1 MNSQFPL
8 LSVMTFFPAA
18 IGLLLTLVNKERI
31 HTARTIALVSSIIV
45 FILSLIMFFVF
56 SPDHI
61 GMQFLESYRWIPQ
74 FTISYTVG
82 IDGISMLLILLTA
95 FLTPLAILCS
105 YSAIKDKAFYIA
117 LLFLETGMIGT
128 FCALD
133 LFLFYIFWEAMLI
146 PMYLIIGV
154 WGGKQ
159 KIYAAVKFILY
170 TMVGSLFMLVA
181 ILYIYFRSK
190 EVIPGGTFDIMLL
203 QNMLSILSFDV
214 QQWLFL
220 AFAFA
225 FAIKVPLFPLHTWLP
240 DAHVEAPTAGSVILA
255 GVLLKMG
262 VYGFLRIAIP
272 FFPEA
277 SVYFSPHIMILA
289 VIGIIFG
296 ALMAMVQT
304 DIKKLIAYSS
314 VSHLGFVMLGI
325 FSFTT
330 LGVNGGV
337 YQMLN
342 HGISTGALFLLVGVI
357 YERTHK
363 RGVDDFGGMA
373 KVTPVYA
380 TLFMI
385 VMLSS
390 IGLPGLNGFVGEF
403 LILLGTFT
411 INTWYATIGTIGIVL
426 GAIYMLKLYR
436 DTMFGSVTKETNMQ
450 VPDVNKLEFLYFA
463 PLILLI
469 FIMGIVPNIFLSKTG
484 MAIEDLITRVQN
496 V

>member
-1 MNSQFPL
+1 
-8 LSVMTFFPAA
+8 
-18 IGLLLTLVNKERI
+18 
-31 HTARTIALVSSIIV
+31 
-45 FILSLIMFFVF
+45 
-56 SPDHI
+56 
-61 GMQFLESYRWIPQ
+61 
-74 FTISYTVG
+74 
-82 IDGISMLLILLTA
+82 
-95 FLTPLAILCS
+95 
-105 YSAIKDKAFYIA
+105 
-117 LLFLETGMIGT
+117 
-128 FCALD
+128 
-133 LFLFYIFWEAMLI
+133 
-146 PMYLIIGV
+146 
-154 WGGKQ
+154 
-159 KIYAAVKFILY
+159 
-170 TMVGSLFMLVA
+170 
-181 ILYIYFRSK
+181 
-190 EVIPGGTFDIMLL
+190 
-203 QNMLSILSFDV
+203 
-214 QQWLFL
+214 
-220 AFAFA
+220 
-225 FAIKVPLFPLHTWLP
+225 
-240 DAHVEAPTAGSVILA
+240 
-255 GVLLKMG
+255 
-262 VYGFLRIAIP
+262 
-272 FFPEA
+272 
-277 SVYFSPHIMILA
+277 MILA

>member
-1 MNSQFPL
+1 
-8 LSVMTFFPAA
+8 
-18 IGLLLTLVNKERI
+18 
-31 HTARTIALVSSIIV
+31 
-45 FILSLIMFFVF
+45 
-56 SPDHI
+56 
-61 GMQFLESYRWIPQ
+61 
-74 FTISYTVG
+74 
-82 IDGISMLLILLTA
+82 
-95 FLTPLAILCS
+95 
-105 YSAIKDKAFYIA
+105 
-117 LLFLETGMIGT
+117 MIGT